1 MAGPLI
7 LLTNDDAFHAEGLR
21 DLATAMHALGR
32 VVVVAPDRDR
42 SAASHAL
49 SLDHP
54 LRPRRMSEDR
64 WSVDGTPTDCVNL
77 GVLGLLDARPDL
89 VVSGINAGLN
99 VGDDVTYSG
108 TIAAAIEGTVL
119 GVPSIAISQDGPPFE
134 FSRGAQVAVTIA
146 RTVLERG
153 LPLDTL
159 ISVNVPRGEHR
170 GTRLTRQGRRVY
182 HEPIVERID
191 PRGKTYYWIGGKPSG
206 WRDDPRCDH
215 AAIDEGYVSVTPL
228 SIDLTNHQA
237 LDADL
242 ASWES
247 VLK

>member
-1 MAGPLI
+1 MPGPLI

-21 DLATAMHALGR
+21 DLAAAMHALGR

-54 LRPRRMSEDR
+54 LRPRRHAEDR
-64 WSVDGTPTDCVNL
+64 WAVDGTPTDCVNL
-77 GVLGLLDARPDL
+77 GVLGLLDARPAL

-108 TIAAAIEGTVL
+108 TIAAAIEGIVL
-119 GVPSIAISQDGPPFE
+119 GVPSIAVSQDGPPFDFE
-134 FSRGAQVAVTIA
+134 RGAKVAVAIA
-146 RTVLERG
+146 ETVLEKG
-153 LPLDTL
+153 LPQDTL
-159 ISVNVPRGEHR
+159 LSINVPRGAHK
-170 GTRLTRQGRRVY
+170 GMKLTTQGRRVQ
-182 HEPIVERID
+182 HEPIVKRVD

-215 AAIDEGYVSVTPL
+215 AAVDEGYVSITPL
-228 SIDLTNHQA
+228 SIDLTNHRA
-237 LDADL
+237 LDGDL
-242 ASWES
+242 SAWES

>member
-1 MAGPLI
+1 MPAPLI

-21 DLATAMHALGR
+21 DLAAAMHALGR
-32 VVVVAPDRDR
+32 VVIVAPDRDR

-49 SLDHP
+49 SLDQP
-54 LRPRRMSEDR
+54 LRPRRHAEDR
-64 WSVDGTPTDCVNL
+64 WEVDGTPTDCVNL

-89 VVSGINAGLN
+89 IVSGINAGLN

-119 GVPSIAISQDGPPFE
+119 GVPSIAISQDGPPFD
-134 FSRGAQVAVTIA
+134 FTRGAKVAATIA
-146 RTVLERG
+146 ATVLAKG
-153 LPLDTL
+153 LPQDTL
-159 ISVNVPRGEHR
+159 LSVNVPRGAHT
-170 GTRLTRQGRRVY
+170 GMKLTRQGRRVY
-182 HEPIVERID
+182 HEPIDERVD

-206 WRDDPRCDH
+206 WRDDPNCDH
-215 AAIDEGYVSVTPL
+215 AAIDEGFVSITPL

-237 LDADL
+237 LGTDL

-247 VLK
+247 VLR